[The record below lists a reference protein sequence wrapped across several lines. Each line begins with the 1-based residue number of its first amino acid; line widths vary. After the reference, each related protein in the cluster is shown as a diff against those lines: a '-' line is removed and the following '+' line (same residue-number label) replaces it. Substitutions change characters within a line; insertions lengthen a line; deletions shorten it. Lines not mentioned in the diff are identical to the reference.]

1 MQQCR
6 HEGVI
11 LGFDFG
17 TVRLGVAVGNG
28 LVREARPL
36 AILDSRTVKARWASI
51 ERVMKEW
58 EPEVCVVGL
67 PRHPDGVPH
76 EMTARALRFARQLE
90 GRYPGVAVYMVDER
104 YSSVEVE
111 AGAGR
116 DEHIDDAAAAVILQ
130 QALDGGEESLWP
142 VQALSIQ
149 TPQSAQ
155 PAADDEHQYDQQ
167 SEAPKA
173 VLLCNGKEI

>member
-28 LVREARPL
+28 LMREARPL
-36 AILDSRTVKARWASI
+36 AILDSRTVKARWAGI

-130 QALDGGEESLWP
+130 QAFDGGEESLWP

-167 SEAPKA
+167 SETPKA

>member
-51 ERVMKEW
+51 ERVMTTLAKQFEQR
-58 EPEVCVVGL
+58 CG
-67 PRHPDGVPH
+67 
-76 EMTARALRFARQLE
+76 AQIRA
-90 GRYPGVAVYMVDER
+90 
-104 YSSVEVE
+104 
-111 AGAGR
+111 
-116 DEHIDDAAAAVILQ
+116 
-130 QALDGGEESLWP
+130 
-142 VQALSIQ
+142 
-149 TPQSAQ
+149 
-155 PAADDEHQYDQQ
+155 
-167 SEAPKA
+167 
-173 VLLCNGKEI
+173 